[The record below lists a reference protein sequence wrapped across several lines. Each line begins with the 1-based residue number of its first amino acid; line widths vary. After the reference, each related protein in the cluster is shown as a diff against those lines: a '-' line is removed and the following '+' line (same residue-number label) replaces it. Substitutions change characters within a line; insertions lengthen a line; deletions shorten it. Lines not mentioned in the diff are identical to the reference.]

1 MVPKGADN
9 EIEGAN
15 VMGNL
20 ADNMDD
26 DERMEIIMND
36 LEMGCMVSTDLFVL
50 SGDVLNHLLC
60 FFGKR
65 NQYL

>member
-1 MVPKGADN
+1 MPKVPKGADN

-36 LEMGCMVSTDLFVL
+36 LEMGCMVRIYLFL
-50 SGDVLNHLLC
+50 SPEDVLHH
-60 FFGKR
+60 
-65 NQYL
+65 

>member
-1 MVPKGADN
+1 MPKVPKGADN

-26 DERMEIIMND
+26 DKRMEIIMND
-36 LEMGCMVSTDLFVL
+36 LEMGCVVRTDP
-50 SGDVLNHLLC
+50 
-60 FFGKR
+60 FFIA
-65 NQYL
+65 